1 MSIDL
6 PMYLPKIN
14 HRIIHRLNSIF
25 LYIFDIR
32 LISKRLAK
40 KPEPKSDRVSEIAV
54 YTVYPPSSERRK
66 KSNKNEST
74 KKIATK
80 KKELGK
86 QL

>member
-6 PMYLPKIN
+6 PKYLPKIN
-14 HRIIHRLNSIF
+14 HRIIYRLNSIFF

-66 KSNKNEST
+66 KSNKNESNN
-74 KKIATK
+74 K
-80 KKELGK
+80 KKS
-86 QL
+86 